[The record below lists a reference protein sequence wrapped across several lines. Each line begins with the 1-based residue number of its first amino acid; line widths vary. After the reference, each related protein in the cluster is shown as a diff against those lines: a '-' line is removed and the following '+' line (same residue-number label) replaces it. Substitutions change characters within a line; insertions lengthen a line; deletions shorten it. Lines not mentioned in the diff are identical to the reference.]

1 MRRLRKGRRCTTSAR
16 RSRRL
21 STCSSMRANYCG
33 YGRRR
38 TSLKTGTQV
47 EVPILNERDA
57 MGHVLRC
64 KYEMIT
70 SHTARRSG
78 VTNLYKEGV
87 LDTREM
93 MSISGHQSESVFEE
107 YIKVSRSE
115 QADKIAAKLRA
126 KRKLSNS
133 RVNADSEK

>member
-1 MRRLRKGRRCTTSAR
+1 MLHHYAEEHNGSP
-16 RSRRL
+16 L
-21 STCSSMRANYCG
+21 Y
-33 YGRRR
+33 
-38 TSLKTGTQV
+38 
-47 EVPILNERDA
+47 ERDA
-57 MGHVLRC
+57 MGNVLRC

-126 KRKLSNS
+126 KRQKEENNLKSATEAKLTSQM
-133 RVNADSEK
+133 